1 MFANFIYFLV
11 ALIVYTTCHYPEG
24 VSRPPEHAILYA
36 ALTAVLFIVICRAS
50 FNRLAARAAYLGKE
64 VTDHKLNTL
73 LTRFSILSLFVF
85 GIDLYFFRLKLV
97 FSDFAVFRVFPT
109 LEAVLFLVLFLFY
122 LVVVW
127 HSAWIVQKEFFSS
140 SVSRKNFVISNISFS
155 LPALLPWFFLSIV
168 ADIIRILPFTA
179 VSEFLMSPVGEISY
193 VLVFIVAVAVFG
205 PYLIRRLWRCKP
217 LEPSMTRDRIER
229 ICSNSGLRYADILKW
244 ELFGGSMITAGV
256 MGLWGRFRYIL
267 VTPALIHLLD
277 DEEIDSVIAHEIGHV
292 KKHHLFYYILFF
304 AGYIGFVYFI
314 FDPLILLIYSSKGL
328 FTISSFLGITH
339 DTAATVCFSLIL
351 IALFVL
357 YFRYVFGLFMRNFE
371 RQADTYVFSLIEN
384 SGALISTFN
393 KIARFSGQA
402 WDKPNWHHF
411 SIKERVLFLEKC
423 RHDGVYIEKHDR
435 KVKLMITGYI
445 LVTILVFGFG
455 YSVNFGGR
463 NEAFKTYVA
472 EKVLEQKIRVNP
484 ENSDLYTLV
493 GDYYYDTGKYREARG
508 AWENVLRIDPENLH
522 ALNNLAWLYATCEN
536 RSLRNPGKALA
547 LAKKAVNISREPY
560 VLDTYAEASF
570 LNNDVENAVKA
581 GKEALSKA
589 SPSRKPYYKQQLSRF
604 TAKEL

>member
-11 ALIVYTTCHYPEG
+11 ALIVYTTCHYPQSVDG
-24 VSRPPEHAILYA
+24 PPEHAILYA
-36 ALTAVLFIVICRAS
+36 VLTAVLFIVLCRAS
-50 FNRLAARAAYLGKE
+50 FNRLAARGAYLGKE

-97 FSDFAVFRVFPT
+97 FSDFAIFKLFPT
-109 LEAVLFLVLFLFY
+109 LEALLFLVLFLFY

-127 HSAWIVQKEFFSS
+127 SSAWVVQKEFFSS

-168 ADIIRILPFTA
+168 ADIIRILPFPA
-179 VSEFLMSPVGEISY
+179 VSEFLMSPVGEVGY
-193 VLVFIVAVAVFG
+193 VLVFLVAVAVFG
-205 PYLIRRLWRCKP
+205 PYLIQRLWRCKP
-217 LEPSMTRDRIER
+217 LEPSMIRERIQR
-229 ICSNSGLRYADILKW
+229 ICSMANLRYADILKW

-304 AGYIGFVYFI
+304 AGYIGFVYFV

-357 YFRYVFGLFMRNFE
+357 YFRYVFGFFMRNFE
-371 RQADTYVFSLIEN
+371 RQADTYVFSLIED

-393 KIARFSGQA
+393 KITRFSGQA

-411 SIKERVLFLEKC
+411 SIKERVLFMEKC
-423 RHDGVYIEKHDR
+423 RHDGAYIEQHDR
-435 KVKLMITGYI
+435 KVKFMIAGYI
-445 LVTILVFGFG
+445 LVVISVFGFG
-455 YSVNFGGR
+455 YSVNFGGQ
-463 NEAFKTYVA
+463 NEAFQTYIA
-472 EKVLEQKIRVNP
+472 EKVLEQKIRVDP

-493 GDYYYDTGKYREARG
+493 GDYYYDTGKYREARD
-508 AWENVLRIDPENLH
+508 AWENVLQIDPENLH
-522 ALNNLAWLYATCEN
+522 ALNNLAWLYATCED
-536 RSLRNPGKALA
+536 RSLRNPEKALV
-547 LAKKAVNISREPY
+547 LAQKAVKISREPY
-560 VLDTYAEASF
+560 VLDTYAEACY
-570 LNNDVENAVKA
+570 LNNDIENAVKA
-581 GKEALSKA
+581 AKEALSKA
-589 SPSRKPYYKQQLSRF
+589 PPSRESYYKQQLSRF